1 VKTRWWIVALSVLGA
16 LVLIVW
22 GAFSTPPVR
31 DVHTARGTP
40 VMTRLV
46 WNTRYVLF
54 QGERISP
61 SQSLDTV
68 RCEYWRFSQRPT
80 TTTCPDSATLA
91 SLYFPNLTQ
100 SPRTLYVPW
109 GGCPSGWS
117 GSDGFNAEYLPGRR
131 ALVLHCYTAEPLV
144 SWPRRPMMVAGQ
156 QPRPSVLL
164 VPTDSL
170 PVGNVS
176 IQQDYRIEHLLG
188 DQSYEEYPV
197 GIATI
202 S

>member
-1 VKTRWWIVALSVLGA
+1 
-16 LVLIVW
+16 
-22 GAFSTPPVR
+22 
-31 DVHTARGTP
+31 
-40 VMTRLV
+40 
-46 WNTRYVLF
+46 
-54 QGERISP
+54 
-61 SQSLDTV
+61 
-68 RCEYWRFSQRPT
+68 
-80 TTTCPDSATLA
+80 
-91 SLYFPNLTQ
+91 
-100 SPRTLYVPW
+100 
-109 GGCPSGWS
+109 
-117 GSDGFNAEYLPGRR
+117 
-131 ALVLHCYTAEPLV
+131 
-144 SWPRRPMMVAGQ
+144 MMVAGQ